1 MSDANESQS
10 GLFDPT
16 ASMVTS
22 GDGLYSTGDLV
33 ENPPGS
39 GLYSFASGGGPGDPG
54 GSSVLTAFVDAAP
67 CPRVLIA
74 YTSFE
79 PGTAFVT
86 VYRIAGGRTF
96 RVRGAVMAAVAGGL
110 SRFDY
115 EAPFGLELFYRA
127 EMFDASGVSLGFTAA
142 SSVRL
147 DVLETWVHNP
157 LDPAGATTV
166 AFRDNALRE
175 LTRPSEGQVYYPQGR
190 RVGVVV
196 SGQRRGLSGVVLDLI
211 VDSVAQA
218 NKFQAIAGGGY
229 DSMLPPVGCFRVGAA
244 DRVRVPKPLFA
255 SLLEVSEQDMNYVLG
270 GTQITFAVTG
280 DEVVPPAEALVIP
293 LLTRG
298 DVDAFYNS
306 RAAVKADNLTRG
318 DVSRRYELAGS
329 AS

>member
-1 MSDANESQS
+1 MVESLSSSQE
-10 GLFDPT
+10 GLFDPSS
-16 ASMVTS
+16 SMTTS
-22 GDGLYSTGDLV
+22 GDGLYSTGGMV

-39 GLYSFASGGGPGDPG
+39 GLFSFITVDASLP
-54 GSSVLTAFVDAAP
+54 VLTAFADAAP
-67 CPRVLIA
+67 CPRVLV
-74 YTSFE
+74 SFAGFG

-86 VYRIAGGRTF
+86 VFRIAGGRTF
-96 RVRGAVMAAVAGGL
+96 RVRGAVMAAVAGGF

-127 EMFDASGVSLGFTAA
+127 EMFDASGVSLGFTGAA
-142 SSVRL
+142 SVTL

-157 LDPAGATTV
+157 LDPAGATTI

-218 NKFQAIAGGGY
+218 NRFQVIAGGGY
-229 DSMLPPVGCFRVGAA
+229 DASMPPVGCFRVGAA
-244 DRVRVPKPLFA
+244 DRVRVPRPLFA

-270 GTQITFAVTG
+270 GTQITFAVQG
-280 DEVVPPAEALVIP
+280 DEVAPPAEALIIP
-293 LLTRG
+293 LLTRA

-318 DVSRRYELAGS
+318 DVSRRYELAGY